1 MATKKKEAGLNAT
14 AKKKKEVNYVIIDGK
29 KVSRT
34 WAAMLANKG
43 TGTIVD
49 MRAVLK

>member
-1 MATKKKEAGLNAT
+1 METKEKKVKKKTDE
-14 AKKKKEVNYVIIDGK
+14 KVNYVIIDGK

-34 WAAMLANKG
+34 WAAVLANKG
-43 TGTIVD
+43 SIEVLD

>member
-1 MATKKKEAGLNAT
+1 MKAKEKNTPKTINPESLEKK
-14 AKKKKEVNYVIIDGK
+14 YVVIDGK

-34 WAAMLANKG
+34 WAAALANKG
-43 TGTIVD
+43 TGQIID

>member
-1 MATKKKEAGLNAT
+1 MATKAKKEGLNAPV
-14 AKKKKEVNYVIIDGK
+14 KKKEVNYVIIDGK

-34 WAAMLANKG
+34 WAAALANKG

>member
-1 MATKKKEAGLNAT
+1 MANIEKKKGLNVP
-14 AKKKKEVNYVIIDGK
+14 KKEVNYVIIDGK

-34 WAAMLANKG
+34 WAAALANKG
-43 TGTIVD
+43 TGKILD

>member
-1 MATKKKEAGLNAT
+1 MKATETKSTKTPKELE
-14 AKKKKEVNYVIIDGK
+14 KNYVIVDGK

-34 WAAMLANKG
+34 WAAMLANRNNPLFE
-43 TGTIVD
+43 IID

>member
-1 MATKKKEAGLNAT
+1 MATTTKNIGLKKAAE
-14 AKKKKEVNYVIIDGK
+14 KKINYVIIDGK

-34 WAAMLANKG
+34 WAAALANKG

-49 MRAVLK
+49 MKAVLK

>member
-1 MATKKKEAGLNAT
+1 MATKAKKEGLNAP
-14 AKKKKEVNYVIIDGK
+14 AKEKNYVVIDGK

-34 WAAMLANKG
+34 WAAVLSHKG
-43 TGTIVD
+43 NGKILD